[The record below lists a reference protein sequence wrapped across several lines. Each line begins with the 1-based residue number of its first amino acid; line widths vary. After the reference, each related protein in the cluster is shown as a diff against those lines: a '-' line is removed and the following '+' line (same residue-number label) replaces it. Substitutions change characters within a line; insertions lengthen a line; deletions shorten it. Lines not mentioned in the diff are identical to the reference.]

1 MYYMERDVVVLE
13 ELEEMLRQ
21 KLSTLWMIEK
31 DFWDTWTK
39 QEFYKAIATVF
50 DEKVAN
56 EFTKVCK
63 IAWSKVIDAIM
74 ILEKAL
80 KYLNKEREVFEAL
93 KEE

>member
-1 MYYMERDVVVLE
+1 MEQDVVVLE

-21 KLSTLWMIEK
+21 KLATLWMAEE

-56 EFTKVCK
+56 EFTKACK

-80 KYLNKEREVFEAL
+80 KYLNKEREIVDAL
-93 KEE
+93 NEG